1 MALLAQQGVLQ
12 ANTQRTNASNKA
24 RKNPVKQNLTG
35 NIFLPIN
42 RLAN

>member
-24 RKNPVKQNLTG
+24 RKKPRQAKPDGEYLCADESTN
-35 NIFLPIN
+35 
-42 RLAN
+42 